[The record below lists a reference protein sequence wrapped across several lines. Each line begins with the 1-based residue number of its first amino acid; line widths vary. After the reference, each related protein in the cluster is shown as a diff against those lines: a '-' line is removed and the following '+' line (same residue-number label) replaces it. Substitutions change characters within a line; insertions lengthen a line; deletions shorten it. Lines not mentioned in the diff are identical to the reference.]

1 MRQEPLNQW
10 SSVVANAKKSRQS
23 GRAPAS
29 RQATSK
35 PAASKPASGRQAGG
49 RQATS
54 KQAARERVSVM
65 RAQAKRAERRRN
77 LLTIGAIAA
86 VVVIVGGG
94 VAWYAASRGG
104 STSSTT
110 AEVVPPTPSGAPQT
124 EPAAHVVANTTGIS
138 GVVAY
143 NTTGWPTASKNGPAD
158 QALGHNHVTGP
169 VTYSVTPPVGGDHNP
184 TPLNCGVYTKPVPN
198 EYAVH
203 SMEHGA
209 IWITYQPSLPQ
220 SEVSQLKSFV
230 EGQSVLTPVAGGP
243 GSRYMDLT
251 PYPGLP
257 SPIMVSSWGFQL
269 RLSSPTDPRL
279 QQFVNKFRASQQYT
293 PEYGGECTGGAG
305 RPAAT

>member
-1 MRQEPLNQW
+1 MRQVPPNQW
-10 SSVVANAKKSRQS
+10 SSAVPNAKKSRQS
-23 GRAPAS
+23 GRGPAS
-29 RQATSK
+29 RQA
-35 PAASKPASGRQAGG
+35 A
-49 RQATS
+49 S
-54 KQAARERVSVM
+54 KQAARDRVAAM

-77 LLTIGAIAA
+77 LLMIGAIAA
-86 VVVIVGGG
+86 VVVIIGGG
-94 VAWYAASRGG
+94 VAWYAASRGS
-104 STSSTT
+104 STSTS
-110 AEVVPPTPSGAPQT
+110 AEVVPAAPSGTPQSQ
-124 EPAAHVVANTTGIS
+124 PAAHTVANTTGIN

-143 NTTGWPTASKNGPAD
+143 NTAGWPTASKNGPAN
-158 QALGHNHVTGP
+158 QALGHTHVTGP

-209 IWITYQPSLPQ
+209 VWITYQPSLPQ

-230 EGQSVLTPVAGGP
+230 DRQAELSPAGGTT
-243 GSRYMDLT
+243 GTRYMVLT

-257 SPIMVSSWGFQL
+257 SPIVESSWGFQL

-293 PEYGGECTGGAG
+293 PEYGGECTNGAG
-305 RPAAT
+305 TPAST